1 MSVNGMLRWG
11 MEMVLHTVKAGF
23 VNMVV
28 EQRNGL
34 GFKPTLLVS
43 LGKIIVVHLE
53 VESIGFLVELHR
65 FLSINF
71 FVVESEFIVFELR
84 NFLICVKIYRGL
96 IASDLGDKILGF

>member
-1 MSVNGMLRWG
+1 MSINGMLRWG
-11 MEMVLHTVKAGF
+11 MEMVLHTIKAGF

-34 GFKPTLLVS
+34 GLKPTLLVS

-65 FLSINF
+65 FLSIDF
-71 FVVESEFIVFELR
+71 LVVESKFIVLEFR
-84 NFLICVKIYRGL
+84 NFLICIKINWGL
-96 IASDLGDKILGF
+96 IAPDLGDEVLVF